1 MLIIIYAFV
10 TIIDFVSVV
19 VVKSMKNCIYNF
31 IFFAFLT
38 FIIPAYCSNSEWWQH
53 TIVYQIYPRSF
64 QDSDGDGTGDIK
76 GFEIYLTKFFKK
88 ISIGFY
94 F

>member
-10 TIIDFVSVV
+10 TIIYFVSVV

-76 GFEIYLTKFFKK
+76 GFEIFFVQFFKK
-88 ISIGFY
+88 
-94 F
+94 

>member
-19 VVKSMKNCIYNF
+19 EVKSMKNF

-38 FIIPAYCSNSEWWQH
+38 FIIPAYCADSEWWQH

-76 GFEIYLTKFFKK
+76 GFEIYLSKFFKK

>member
-1 MLIIIYAFV
+1 
-10 TIIDFVSVV
+10 
-19 VVKSMKNCIYNF
+19 MKKCISNF

-38 FIIPAYCSNSEWWQH
+38 FIIPAYCADSEWWQH

-76 GFEIYLTKFFKK
+76 GFEIYWSKFFKK
-88 ISIGFY
+88 NIYRILFLKIRNSESIALFERNWS
-94 F
+94 